1 MCNDFTKAEMQEY
14 LASKTMNRRSFTIT
28 AASSIAMISIG
39 LKACASPTEPVKG
52 LTETEVSIPSPEGE
66 IDGVF
71 YAPATGATAAVIMW
85 PDIHGLRPAFHN
97 MARRMA
103 SEGYAV
109 IAVNPYFRTFKGRLF
124 QEGEHLRDEGGWDR
138 VKPHYSALSPDTVK
152 ADAAAIVAWLDKQ
165 ESVDSKR
172 GIGAMGYCMTG
183 SWTLR
188 AAAHLPDRVKA
199 PASFHGGGLVTDKP
213 DSPHKLIPAM
223 SGGALIAVAEND
235 DAKNPEAKPALIKA
249 FADAG
254 TPADIEVYPGAM
266 HGWCKIDSPVYN
278 EEQAERAWAKTLAL
292 FETQLA

>member
-1 MCNDFTKAEMQEY
+1 MCNDFTKAEMQAY
-14 LASKTMNRRSFTIT
+14 IADKQINRRGFTKSA
-28 AASSIAMISIG
+28 AASVAMISIG
-39 LKACASPTEPVKG
+39 LKACASPSEPVVG
-52 LTETEVSIPSPEGE
+52 ITETAVAIPSPDGE

-71 YAPATGATAAVIMW
+71 YAPDTGSTAAVIMW

-103 SEGYAV
+103 GDGYAV
-109 IAVNPYFRTFKGRLF
+109 IAANPYYRTFNGRLF
-124 QEGEHLRDEGGWDR
+124 QDGEHIRDEGGFDR
-138 VKPHYSALSPDTVK
+138 VRPHYSVLSPDTVK
-152 ADAAAIVAWLDKQ
+152 TDAAAIVDWLDTQ
-165 ESVDSKR
+165 PAVDTGR

-188 AAAHLPDRVKA
+188 AAAHLPARVKA

-213 DSPHKLIPAM
+213 DSPHKLVSSL
-223 SGGALIAVAEND
+223 SGGALIAIAEND
-235 DAKNPEAKPALIKA
+235 DAKDPETQPALIKA

-254 TPADIEVYPGAM
+254 VPADIKVYPGAM

-278 EEQAERAWAKTLAL
+278 EEQAEQAWSNTLNL